1 VRVIVGVVAAILSGL
16 ALATGVTVAV
26 SLTSAPD
33 RGINLDQVQKPNP
46 WAGAVDYGQP

>member
-1 VRVIVGVVAAILSGL
+1 VIIGVVAAVLAGL

-33 RGINLDQVQKPNP
+33 KTVNFTDVHQPQP
-46 WAGAVDYGQP
+46 WSSVDYGK